1 LQRAVIQVLIITI
14 LLIGPLF
21 YGGNRPLPLLF
32 LSLIAIALLAHV
44 AIAPRFYHQLNKL
57 WLLLLGLL
65 VALPILQLIPIPFSW
80 WQHLPAQQHYA
91 QALEIALAQSD
102 SNTILHARPL
112 SLVPDQTE
120 YALLALLPP
129 MAIFLVCIGLK
140 TSLLRGLVPIFLGMA
155 AFQALLALMEY
166 GIGHSANGTF
176 VNRDHLAGFLE
187 MALPMSV
194 AMLVASLGQAK
205 PISSHKRSFRDRL
218 RVFIYNYC
226 NRTVLYGAIALA
238 VLLGLIF
245 TQSRTGVGLA
255 MLIILICAVLFSKRL
270 GGNNAY
276 GMVGTYAA
284 IGISLAVLI
293 GLVPVLDRFVL
304 NDHMQDARWVIYAT
318 MQQVIA
324 DSLPFGTGVGSFAEV
339 FPRYHPVEITG
350 VVVNRAHNDY
360 LEWIMEG
367 GVVAAM
373 LIIGF
378 LSLYVM
384 RWRALWLSQRWD
396 TFHFIQIA
404 AGIGL
409 LAILLHSLVDF
420 NLRIP
425 ANQIYFAFI
434 AALFFHQVKAP
445 LQTNNMA
452 QQNATEVNHVQA
464 QRHSSERQSATHHSH
479 ATQQTAAQMATAL
492 GPQADESAPDAVKQ
506 KPAINRDNPFAD

>member
-1 LQRAVIQVLIITI
+1 LQQTVIQVLIVAT
-14 LLIGPLF
+14 LLLAPLF

-32 LSLIAIALLAHV
+32 LSLIAIALLVHV
-44 AIAPRFYHQLNKL
+44 AIAPRFYQQLNKL

-91 QALEIALAQSD
+91 QVLQIAIAQSD
-102 SNTILHARPL
+102 ANTLLNARPL

-129 MAIFLVCIGLK
+129 IAIFLICIGLK
-140 TSLLRGLVPIFLGMA
+140 TNLLRGLVPVFLGMA
-155 AFQALLALMEY
+155 AFQALLALIEY

-187 MALPMSV
+187 MALPMSL

-205 PISSHKRSFRDRL
+205 PIASHKRSFRDRL

-226 NRTVLYGAIALA
+226 NRTVLYGAIALI

-245 TQSRTGVGLA
+245 TQSRTGVALA

-284 IGISLAVLI
+284 IGISLAILI

-304 NDHMQDARWVIYAT
+304 NDHMQDARWLIYAT

-339 FPRYHPVEITG
+339 FPRYHPAEITG
-350 VVVNRAHNDY
+350 VVVNRRTT
-360 LEWIMEG
+360 I
-367 GVVAAM
+367 
-373 LIIGF
+373 
-378 LSLYVM
+378 
-384 RWRALWLSQRWD
+384 
-396 TFHFIQIA
+396 T
-404 AGIGL
+404 
-409 LAILLHSLVDF
+409 
-420 NLRIP
+420 
-425 ANQIYFAFI
+425 
-434 AALFFHQVKAP
+434 
-445 LQTNNMA
+445 
-452 QQNATEVNHVQA
+452 
-464 QRHSSERQSATHHSH
+464 
-479 ATQQTAAQMATAL
+479 
-492 GPQADESAPDAVKQ
+492 
-506 KPAINRDNPFAD
+506 